1 MTTPDLDS
9 TPLKNYVQ
17 AYENL
22 TQQNFKERLGRCFAS
37 DVFFKDPF
45 NEAHGKEA
53 ALRIFEHMY
62 QQVSDSAFEVLT
74 AVPDEEGS
82 ALLYWR
88 FKFRRS
94 GKHDLQVI
102 EGMSRV
108 VFNERGLVGT
118 HIDYWDAGENVYA
131 KIPILGWFVKRIAK
145 ALSAQ

>member
-1 MTTPDLDS
+1 MTIPDLNL

-22 TQQNFKERLGRCFAS
+22 TQQNYKETLGSCFAP

-45 NEAHGKEA
+45 NEVHGKEA
-53 ALRIFEHMY
+53 ALKIFEHMY
-62 QQVSDSAFEVLT
+62 QHVYDPVFEVLT
-74 AVPDEEGS
+74 ALPCEEDQ
-82 ALLYWR
+82 ALLHWR

-94 GKHDLQVI
+94 NKHGMQVI
-102 EGMSRV
+102 EGMSQV
-108 VFNERGLVGT
+108 VFNQQGLVT
-118 HIDYWDAGENVYA
+118 AHVDYWDAGEHVYA